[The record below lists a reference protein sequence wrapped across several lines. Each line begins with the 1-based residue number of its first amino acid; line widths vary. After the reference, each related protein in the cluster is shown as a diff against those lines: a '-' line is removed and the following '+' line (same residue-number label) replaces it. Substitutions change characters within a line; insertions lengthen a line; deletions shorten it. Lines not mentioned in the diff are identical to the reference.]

1 MSKKGKKDTRPT
13 KIYPDPVM
21 GPIRGAYA
29 SQPISKADSRF
40 EATGVARPN
49 DASVEESREWIQENK
64 L

>member
-1 MSKKGKKDTRPT
+1 MSKKEKKDKRPT

-40 EATGVARPN
+40 DVTSVARPN
-49 DASVEESREWIQENK
+49 EDSVIENRDWIQENE